1 MGINYPFL
9 AGMYE
14 AKIVELM
21 GRTAAFLYFVE
32 ALTLAEENDRQHKGD

>member
-1 MGINYPFL
+1 MATNYPFL

-21 GRTAAFLYFVE
+21 GQQAAFLYFVE
-32 ALTLAEENDRQHKGD
+32 ALTLAEENERKHKGD